1 MLSSNEL
8 WKIIKSSANSA
19 NEYFDI
25 FLESSIRTLINF
37 DDNKVE
43 SISTGIDS
51 GVGIRL
57 ISNDLNIFFHSNDTN
72 FNNIVSLCKEI
83 RTASEVTMQNPISD
97 DLNKLE
103 LLPEKIISPVIKNPA
118 NLFSHLEKIKIIEA
132 CNKAARGYS
141 DEIKQV
147 SVAYFDTT
155 KKTNFVNT
163 EGTSVEQDK
172 YYIRMVVQAVAQ
184 RGDILQTAFEAPG
197 LQCGFDFFN
206 KNKPE
211 ELGRMVA
218 LRAVKMLDSVP
229 SPSGPMQVVLASGSG
244 GVIFHEAVGHGLE
257 ADEVEKGSV
266 FRNKLGQKVASSCV
280 TLIDNPTIAEL
291 WGSYEYDDEGSP
303 SKETVLIENGVLKN
317 YICDK
322 YYGEKIGLKSSGNGR
337 RENYLYAPIPR
348 MSNTYL
354 KPGSTYPNEIIKSTK
369 SGLYAKKLGGGQVD
383 PQSGDFVFSIAE
395 GYLIK
400 NGKICEPVRG
410 ATLIG
415 NGPKILNLIDMV
427 ADDLE
432 FDAGTCGKDGQ
443 GAPVTTGQPTI
454 RIKEITVGGVQ

>member
-8 WKIIKSSANSA
+8 WEIVKSSVYSA

-25 FLESSIRTLINF
+25 FLEDSTRTLINF

-43 SISTGIDS
+43 SISTGIDT
-51 GVGIRL
+51 GIGIRL
-57 ISNDLNIFFHSNDTN
+57 ISNNINIFFHSNDTS
-72 FNNIVSLCKEI
+72 FNKIISLCKEI
-83 RTASEVTMQNPISD
+83 RTASETKLQKSNSG
-97 DLNKLE
+97 DLNKLK
-103 LLPEKIISPVIKNPA
+103 LSPGKIISPVITNPA
-118 NLFSHLEKIKIIEA
+118 NLFSHIEKIKIIEK
-132 CNKAARGYS
+132 CNNAARNFS

-147 SVAYFDTT
+147 SIAYFDTT
-155 KKTNFVNT
+155 KKTNLVNT
-163 EGTSVEQDK
+163 ERAAIEQDK
-172 YYIRMVVQAVAQ
+172 YYIRMIIQAVAQ
-184 RGDILQTAFEAPG
+184 RGNILQTAFEAPG

-218 LRAVKMLDSVP
+218 LRAVKMLDSIP
-229 SPSGPMQVVLASGSG
+229 SPSGPMPVVLASGSG

-266 FRNKLGQKVASSCV
+266 FKNKLGQKVASDCV

-303 SKETVLIENGVLKN
+303 SKETILIENGVLKN

-322 YYGEKIGLKSSGNGR
+322 YHGEKIGLKSSGNGR
-337 RENYLYAPIPR
+337 RESYLYPPIPR

-354 KPGSTYPNEIIKSTK
+354 KPENIGPDEIIKSTK

-395 GYLIK
+395 GYIIK

-415 NGPKILNLIDMV
+415 NGTKILNLIDMV